1 MAEAVTPL
9 PAAPRA
15 WIAGGDES
23 KGIVSVS
30 ADTSGLA
37 RVWRRIPGGG
47 VAATD
52 HRFPNWFLAT
62 DLELVG
68 HMPVREIAS
77 AALGGAGDE
86 LADVGALGVV
96 QLEDEPVDAYRF
108 LVLTERLA
116 EVEAA
121 ILDTYNKR
129 VSGQLQS
136 LAELRGL
143 VLVLPPVEQ
152 FLVLTGRTY
161 FKGLAYDDLV
171 RLQFDLETTGLDEQ
185 RDRIF
190 MISMRDNR
198 GWRACLD
205 ISAMSEQALLG
216 RFVELVR
223 ERDPDVLENH
233 NIFAFDLPFLVRRAA
248 SLGVHLALGRDGSVP
263 RPRADVF
270 RASER
275 SEPFTRWEV
284 TGREV
289 VDTQHAVRRYASETP
304 GMRRQGLKDAA
315 RYFGFA
321 ATDREYVP
329 GPDIWATYQTDPER
343 VRRYAAHDVDE
354 VDG

>member
-1 MAEAVTPL
+1 M

-15 WIAGGDES
+15 WIAGRDES
-23 KGIVSVS
+23 RGIVSVS

-37 RVWRRIPGGG
+37 RVWRRTPGGG
-47 VAATD
+47 LAATD

-68 HMPVREIAS
+68 HMTVRQLAP
-77 AALGGAGDE
+77 AALGGDGDR

-96 QLEDEPVDAYRF
+96 ELEDEPVDDAYRF

-121 ILDTYNKR
+121 ILETYNKR

-198 GWRACLD
+198 GWRTCLD

-216 RFVELVR
+216 RL
-223 ERDPDVLENH
+223 
-233 NIFAFDLPFLVRRAA
+233 RRA
-248 SLGVHLALGRDGSVP
+248 H
-263 RPRADVF
+263 PRARSGCAREPQYLRLRSPVSGEARGQPGRPP
-270 RASER
+270 RAG
-275 SEPFTRWEV
+275 TRWV
-284 TGREV
+284 G
-289 VDTQHAVRRYASETP
+289 TP
-304 GMRRQGLKDAA
+304 AA
-315 RYFGFA
+315 R
-321 ATDREYVP
+321 
-329 GPDIWATYQTDPER
+329 
-343 VRRYAAHDVDE
+343 RRLPRQ
-354 VDG
+354 